1 VKDGCLYGV
10 DGHGPEDAFL
20 ECVDLKTGKELWRT
34 QPQWNE
40 KIGKGDTARE
50 ISLGLFRCWLMP
62 VDGKVLCLGEYGHL
76 VIAELTP
83 KGYRETSRAWLF
95 AAGETWT
102 PPVLSKGLLYL
113 NQSARDPEHRTGP
126 RLLCYDLRGK

>member
-1 VKDGCLYGV
+1 
-10 DGHGPEDAFL
+10 
-20 ECVDLKTGKELWRT
+20 LKTGKELWRS

-40 KIGKGDTARE
+40 TIGKGQDARQVE
-50 ISLGLFRCWLMP
+50 LGLYRCWLMP
-62 VDGKVLCLGEYGHL
+62 VDGKILCLGEYGHL

-102 PPVLSKGLLYL
+102 PPVISKGLLYIS
-113 NQSARDPEHRTGP
+113 QSARDAEHHTGP
-126 RLLCYDLRGK
+126 RLMCYDMRAP